1 MTFWQCWKLPG
12 RRPLLFMKR
21 RLPAL
26 AIATAIL
33 SSSAFAQSIPLA
45 IATPTA
51 TPGPQTEATQT
62 VTGRIVRLDKK
73 AETFAVQ
80 APGSVKAVQLKAENI
95 KVNQLRRGER
105 VIVTYS
111 QGTALTVQATRST
124 R

>member
-1 MTFWQCWKLPG
+1 
-12 RRPLLFMKR
+12 MKR
-21 RLPAL
+21 HYLVI
-26 AIATAIL
+26 AIATQIL

-51 TPGPQTEATQT
+51 TPVTQAEATQT
-62 VTGRIVRLDKK
+62 VTGRIVRLDVK
-73 AETFAVQ
+73 AETFAVK
-80 APGSVKAVQLKAENI
+80 APGSAKAVQLKAGNI
-95 KVNQLRRGER
+95 DVKQLRRGER